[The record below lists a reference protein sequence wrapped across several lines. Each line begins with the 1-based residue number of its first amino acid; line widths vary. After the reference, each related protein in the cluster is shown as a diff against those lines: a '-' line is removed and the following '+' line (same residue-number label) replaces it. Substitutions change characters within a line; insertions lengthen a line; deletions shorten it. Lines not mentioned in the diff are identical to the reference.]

1 MAFARKRPTAVM
13 VEVAP
18 AEADAEDD
26 PLEEV
31 ISLAEA
37 AELAGLSPHTLTQ
50 QAKRS
55 RLHAKKVGHTWMTT
69 RHWLELYLADC
80 AKR

>member
-1 MAFARKRPTAVM
+1 M
-13 VEVAP
+13 VEEEP
-18 AEADAEDD
+18 D

-37 AELAGLSPHTLTQ
+37 AELSGLAAHTLTQ

-80 AKR
+80 AKKA

>member
-1 MAFARKRPTAVM
+1 MMVSARKPS
-13 VEVAP
+13 VAD
-18 AEADAEDD
+18 ESGHVD
-26 PLEEV
+26 PLDQV

-37 AELAGLSPHTLTQ
+37 AEIAGLSPHTLTQ

-69 RHWLELYLADC
+69 RHWLALYLDAHHR
-80 AKR
+80 A

>member
-1 MAFARKRPTAVM
+1 MAIVRKPPV
-13 VEVAP
+13 VAEP
-18 AEADAEDD
+18 DPD
-26 PLEEV
+26 PLDEV

-37 AELAGLSPHTLTQ
+37 AEIAGLSPHTLTQ

-69 RHWLELYLADC
+69 RHWLARYLEA
-80 AKR
+80 AHPKP